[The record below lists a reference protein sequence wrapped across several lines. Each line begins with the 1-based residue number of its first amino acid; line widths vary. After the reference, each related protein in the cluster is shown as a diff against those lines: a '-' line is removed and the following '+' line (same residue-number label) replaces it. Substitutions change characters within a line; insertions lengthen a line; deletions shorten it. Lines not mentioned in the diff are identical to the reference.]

1 MHYLTSAVIALIAFF
16 YVTFEYSKGNV
27 ALIWYLVLSLFCASA
42 IFISVRTLLP
52 KKTH

>member
-16 YVTFEYSKGNV
+16 YVTFEYAKGNV
-27 ALIWYLVLSLFCASA
+27 ALVWYAVLTLFCVSA
-42 IFISVRTLLP
+42 IYISVRTLLP